1 MSKHESYAQV
11 LSKSGGGVE
20 GQLSL
25 STLLGVVAPLLQ
37 QFILEGKASE
47 DSGHEI
53 KQVYC
58 AMHSQHK
65 SACELLS
72 LRNHE
77 SISIK
82 PTLQYR
88 HFRFPQPEHQKLAS
102 VILSTEASWQVM
114 TSQSHH
120 AAVLKFATSARTQML
135 S

>member
-11 LSKSGGGVE
+11 LSESGGGVE

-53 KQVYC
+53 KQVCC

-72 LRNHE
+72 LRYHE

-82 PTLQYR
+82 PTLQYW
-88 HFRFPQPEHQKLAS
+88 HFRLPQPEHQKLAS
-102 VILSTEASWQVM
+102 VASWQVM